1 MATPI
6 VRIVDRSRWISA
18 DLLSVLATLSNSTNI
33 TIFAPSNDAIEA
45 LLATPG
51 YHDIA
56 AVPGYIENVLM
67 YHVVNASIS
76 SGNFS
81 TSPLFVPTLQ
91 NNATYSNVTGGQR
104 IGLVLS
110 GEGDDASAQVLSG
123 LGMSA
128 EVPTAV
134 RFPDQSLH
142 ISLLTC
148 MTGRRGLYR
157 IRPHH
162 RLGLDSPPS
171 SLQHC
176 SRSQPHRSRWCSHR
190 CQLD

>member
-1 MATPI
+1 MNLHGERKQMRAWSLP
-6 VRIVDRSRWISA
+6 
-18 DLLSVLATLSNSTNI
+18 SVLSTLANSTNI

-128 EVPTAV
+128 EISTAV
-134 RFPDQSLH
+134 R
-142 ISLLTC
+142 
-148 MTGRRGLYR
+148 
-157 IRPHH
+157 
-162 RLGLDSPPS
+162 SPII
-171 SLQHC
+171 QC
-176 SRSQPHRSRWCSHR
+176 I
-190 CQLD
+190 